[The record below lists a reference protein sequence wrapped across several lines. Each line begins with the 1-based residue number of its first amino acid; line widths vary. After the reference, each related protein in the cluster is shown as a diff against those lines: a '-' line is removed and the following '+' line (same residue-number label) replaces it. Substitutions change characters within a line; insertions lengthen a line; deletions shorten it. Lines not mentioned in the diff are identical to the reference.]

1 MLCDNCN
8 LHTARGVDFDAV
20 MPLTTLFIRGSLV
33 GDTAT
38 VSITILDDQT
48 LEGLHSFTAEVAD
61 TDQVAPG
68 ASAIITIVDND
79 SQCCAE
85 GLWHLYS

>member
-1 MLCDNCN
+1 M
-8 LHTARGVDFDAV
+8 
-20 MPLTTLFIRGSLV
+20 

-61 TDQVAPG
+61 THQVVPG
-68 ASAIITIVDND
+68 ASATITITDND
-79 SQCCAE
+79 SQWCTVE
-85 GLWHLYS
+85 LWHLYH

>member
-1 MLCDNCN
+1 M
-8 LHTARGVDFDAV
+8 
-20 MPLTTLFIRGSLV
+20 

-68 ASAIITIVDND
+68 ASATITIVDND
-79 SQCCAE
+79 SQCIAV
-85 GLWHLYS
+85 LPLHSIN

>member
-1 MLCDNCN
+1 MCN
-8 LHTARGVDFDAV
+8 LHTALGVDFDAAS
-20 MPLTTLFIRGSLV
+20 PLTATFTGGSVV

-68 ASAIITIVDND
+68 ASATITIMDND
-79 SQCCAE
+79 SQCCAV
-85 GLWHLYS
+85 GLWHLYH